1 MAPSFRSAASGV
13 VLGSVGCKPPGC
25 RVRPVAMADGGA
37 RWHFV
42 TAPDVCLLNP
52 AGSQRS
58 QAARV
63 SGAVFASRRD
73 CWLYSKSLQMAA

>member
-1 MAPSFRSAASGV
+1 
-13 VLGSVGCKPPGC
+13 
-25 RVRPVAMADGGA
+25 MADGGA

-42 TAPDVCLLNP
+42 TAPDVRLLNP